1 MGPNMEIEKSKG
13 VMQEIL
19 YEVIEKSESY
29 KFIRMAD
36 DLHDVASYLND
47 MRICFIALTV
57 TGYIVLVIYLFVF
70 CFRRSRRNQPRR
82 RYGDY
87 QLENQREFNNTQTTN
102 EDMLTNVRSDVNS
115 SYMGRNHHRYDS
127 ETSNQIVRRTP
138 LNNIV
143 TLKDGFDKKRSH
155 QNTAPT
161 FMRHGHMNHQQTT
174 RLVADNDG
182 SAVKHQIPHITTE
195 APTEEKAKVPQ
206 LVKDSIDSN

>member
-115 SYMGRNHHRYDS
+115 SYMGRNHHRGRIRQEKVTS
-127 ETSNQIVRRTP
+127 EYGANVHAPRAHEPSADDATRGGQRRIGGETP
-138 LNNIV
+138 
-143 TLKDGFDKKRSH
+143 
-155 QNTAPT
+155 NTT
-161 FMRHGHMNHQQTT
+161 HYNGGTN
-174 RLVADNDG
+174 
-182 SAVKHQIPHITTE
+182 
-195 APTEEKAKVPQ
+195 
-206 LVKDSIDSN
+206 

>member
-87 QLENQREFNNTQTTN
+87 QLESQREFNNTQTTN
-102 EDMLTNVRSDVNS
+102 DDMLTTVRSDANS
-115 SYMGRNHHRYDS
+115 SYMGRNH
-127 ETSNQIVRRTP
+127 
-138 LNNIV
+138 
-143 TLKDGFDKKRSH
+143 RSH

-195 APTEEKAKVPQ
+195 APIEEKAKVPQ
-206 LVKDSIDSN
+206 LVKDSIDS

>member
-1 MGPNMEIEKSKG
+1 MGSSDIEKNKV

-82 RYGDY
+82 RYGDF
-87 QLENQREFNNTQTTN
+87 QLESQRDFNNTTN
-102 EDMLTNVRSDVNS
+102 SGDDMLTTVRTDTNS
-115 SYMGRNHHRYDS
+115 SYMGRNHH
-127 ETSNQIVRRTP
+127 
-138 LNNIV
+138 
-143 TLKDGFDKKRSH
+143 RSH

-206 LVKDSIDSN
+206 LVKDSIDG

>member
-115 SYMGRNHHRYDS
+115 SYMGRNHHR
-127 ETSNQIVRRTP
+127 
-138 LNNIV
+138 
-143 TLKDGFDKKRSH
+143 SH

>member
-1 MGPNMEIEKSKG
+1 
-13 VMQEIL
+13 MQEIL

-47 MRICFIALTV
+47 MRICFIALTI
-57 TGYIVLVIYLFVF
+57 TGYVVLVIYLFVF

-82 RYGDY
+82 RNWDY
-87 QLENQREFNNTQTTN
+87 QLESQRDFNNTQQAG
-102 EDMLTNVRSDVNS
+102 EDMLTTVRTDTNSS
-115 SYMGRNHHRYDS
+115 SYMGRNHHR
-127 ETSNQIVRRTP
+127 
-138 LNNIV
+138 
-143 TLKDGFDKKRSH
+143 SH
-155 QNTAPT
+155 QNIAPT

-195 APTEEKAKVPQ
+195 APTEDKAKVPQ
-206 LVKDSIDSN
+206 LVKDSIDS